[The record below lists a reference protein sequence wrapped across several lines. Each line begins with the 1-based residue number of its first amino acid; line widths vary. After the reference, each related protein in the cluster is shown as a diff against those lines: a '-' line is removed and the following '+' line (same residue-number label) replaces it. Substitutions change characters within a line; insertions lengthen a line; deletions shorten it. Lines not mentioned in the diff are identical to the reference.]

1 MRRMGNNNLETAG
14 SSCHPQ
20 KPPLM
25 WSPVNVANSHILK
38 SQTVAYF
45 SCTVA
50 ILGQKQLNTP
60 NNGLPQDGRRGG
72 NPREL
77 GLLKRTSV
85 GNLKSWAQLFEHQLA
100 LTQG

>member
-1 MRRMGNNNLETAG
+1 MLDTYMWRMGNNNLETAR
-14 SSCHPQ
+14 SSWRPQ

-50 ILGQKQLNTP
+50 ILEQKQLNTP
-60 NNGLPQDGRRGG
+60 NDGLLQDGGRGATHG
-72 NPREL
+72 N
-77 GLLKRTSV
+77 
-85 GNLKSWAQLFEHQLA
+85 
-100 LTQG
+100 